1 MASRRKILVVDDD
14 PWIAKMLEF
23 VVSDAGHV
31 AIVCKDGTDALD
43 KFAEVMP
50 DLVLLDVVLPK
61 LDGLKV
67 CQHIKQSPIGRLTPV
82 LVFSGIYRDSTEAL
96 KFGADAFLAKPFTPQ
111 QIGQQIKQM
120 LPLLPEGPPADLA
133 APPLK
138 PGAGETPLAQEP
150 LPKAL
155 GRLFKSRSTGV
166 LTLRSR
172 VGIKY
177 LFLEKGDVVQ
187 VRSPNTA
194 AGVTTM
200 LLARGPDTDEQLK
213 LLQLTERERSIVN
226 LIDGTKTLQEIVSIA
241 DLAGTDAVPV
251 LYTLLCTGV
260 VVASA
265 PASTAAPKFQGPDSP
280 NLTSTARALPG
291 PFALAVMELWRNRET
306 GVLRCVGPLDNRT
319 VHVSRRAP
327 VFAPR
332 ER

>member
-1 MASRRKILVVDDD
+1 MAGSGRKILVVDDD
-14 PWIAKMLEF
+14 PWIAKRLEF
-23 VVSDAGHV
+23 VASDAGHV
-31 AIVCKDGTDALD
+31 AVVCKDGNDAIE

-50 DLVLLDVVLPK
+50 DLVLLDVVLPR

-67 CQHIKQSPIGRLTPV
+67 CEHIKKSPIGRLTPV

-120 LPLLPEGPPADLA
+120 LPLLPEAPAADLA

-138 PGAGETPLAQEP
+138 PGPGETSLVQEP

-155 GRLFKSRSTGV
+155 GRIFKMQGTGV

-177 LFLEKGDVVQ
+177 LFLEKGNVVQ

-200 LLARGPDTDEQLK
+200 LLARGRVTAGQLEDLEK
-213 LLQLTERERSIVN
+213 RARES
-226 LIDGTKTLQEIVSIA
+226 GGQKSQ
-241 DLAGTDAVPV
+241 
-251 LYTLLCTGV
+251 
-260 VVASA
+260 
-265 PASTAAPKFQGPDSP
+265 
-280 NLTSTARALPG
+280 
-291 PFALAVMELWRNRET
+291 
-306 GVLRCVGPLDNRT
+306 
-319 VHVSRRAP
+319 SR
-327 VFAPR
+327 
-332 ER
+332 